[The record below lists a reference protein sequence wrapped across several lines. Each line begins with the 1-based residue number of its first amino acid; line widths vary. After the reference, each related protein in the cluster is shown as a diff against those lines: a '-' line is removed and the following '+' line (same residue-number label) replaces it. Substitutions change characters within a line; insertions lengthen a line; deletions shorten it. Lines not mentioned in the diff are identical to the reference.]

1 MAFRIP
7 KGKRKVDR
15 SQTSSQRERGRFR
28 SGSRSS
34 VNPSKTASSATPAQR
49 RVQIQTPHRS
59 TQPESIAESALEDQQ
74 AEVAHDDVENDP
86 PDADALNEVMMAVDL
101 RERGTVGCCYYVAR
115 DEKLYF
121 MEDVKLG
128 GVDVVDALKSF
139 IEPTVVLVSARA
151 DDAVIDRLDP
161 EARGSTSIDGSN
173 DPFRLPYLLEVRPSS
188 EFSYDAAKNKL
199 VNLKLG
205 DDGGPQ
211 VTFIVPGDVIAAEGA
226 DDGGGF
232 IGRHEQLLRL
242 SGWIDVESR
251 LTVGCAGALIS
262 YLQRRRAAGFLP
274 GDKAAHLVF
283 RISTLEMFTLRDTMF
298 INADTLQSLQIL
310 QSESHPHTHN
320 QGPTKG
326 SSGSKE
332 GLSVYG
338 LFHHLARTPQGK
350 YLLRQYFLRPSL
362 NLDVI
367 HERLETISIFVRPE
381 NAEPLEML
389 VKSLQSIKNIRVIMI
404 NLRKGVGG
412 GPAKGGGIAKS
423 IWAGIRLFVYHALK
437 IKDTFQD
444 VTGGERLAIRAKIFE
459 KVDPYHFSQVG
470 RKISEVVDF
479 ERSTDELRTVIMP
492 GVDEELDQMKRT
504 FDGLDALLSQVA
516 RKLSESIPAE
526 LHETLNVIYFP
537 QIGFLTTVPRNHATG
552 GGVYQGG
559 IENPWEQMFS
569 TEEQV
574 YFKNNEMREMDDHFG
589 DLHGIISDREIEISH
604 DLAQFVL
611 EYEELLTV
619 ASDICGK
626 LDSLLALAQGAKMYR
641 LVRPKLTKDNVVK
654 IRGGR
659 HILQE
664 LTVPSFV
671 ANDTNLAGGP
681 GYDDMGEDSLEPA
694 ADRSSHAPQRA
705 SGQPSTT
712 GGDGASLLILTGP
725 NFSGKS
731 VYLKQVALIVFLAHV
746 GSFVPAESAKIGL
759 TDKILTRVSTR
770 ETVSRIQSAFM
781 IDLQQISLA
790 LSLATRHSLLIIDEF
805 GKGTES
811 SDGAGLACGVLEYL
825 LRLGR
830 ESPKVLG
837 ATHFHEIFENGFL
850 KPRPSLA
857 FGHMEVRVDTSASEV
872 DDQITYLY
880 NFREG
885 RSTSSFG
892 TCCAAMNGV
901 PPDVVRRA
909 EELILLAA
917 KGEDLV
923 AACAVMPDTEMVELE
938 DAEQIARE
946 FLDANAEI
954 DPRKVLEDILTISAT
969 TDSRS

>member
-1 MAFRIP
+1 
-7 KGKRKVDR
+7 
-15 SQTSSQRERGRFR
+15 
-28 SGSRSS
+28 
-34 VNPSKTASSATPAQR
+34 
-49 RVQIQTPHRS
+49 
-59 TQPESIAESALEDQQ
+59 
-74 AEVAHDDVENDP
+74 
-86 PDADALNEVMMAVDL
+86 MAVDL

-115 DEKLYF
+115 DEKLCF

-151 DDAVIDRLDP
+151 DDAVINRLDP
-161 EARGSTSIDGSN
+161 EARRSTSIDGSS

-188 EFSYDAAKNKL
+188 EFGYDAAKNKL

-205 DDGGPQ
+205 DDDGPQ
-211 VTFIVPGDVIAAEGA
+211 VTFVVPGDVMVAEGA

-274 GDKAAHLVF
+274 GDEAAHLVF

-362 NLDVI
+362 NVDVI
-367 HERLETISIFVRPE
+367 NERLETISIFVRPE
-381 NAEPLEML
+381 NSEPLEML

-412 GPAKGGGIAKS
+412 GLTKGGGIAKS
-423 IWAGIRLFVYHALK
+423 IWAGIRLFVYHAMK
-437 IKDTFQD
+437 IRDTFQD
-444 VTGGERLAIRAKIFE
+444 VTGGERLAIRARIFE
-459 KVDPYHFSQVG
+459 KVDTYHFSQVG

-479 ERSTDELRTVIMP
+479 ERSTEELRTVIMP
-492 GVDEELDQMKRT
+492 GIDEELDQMKRT

-537 QIGFLTTVPRNHATG
+537 QIGFLATVPRNHATG

-619 ASDICGK
+619 ASDICGE

-641 LVRPKLTKDNVVK
+641 LAKPKLTKDNVVK
-654 IRGGR
+654 IKGGR

-664 LTVPSFV
+664 LTVPAFV
-671 ANDTNLAGGP
+671 SNDTDLVGGH
-681 GYDDMGEDSLEPA
+681 GDDAMEQDGLESTV
-694 ADRSSHAPQRA
+694 DRSSHAPQRS
-705 SGQPSTT
+705 SGRPSAIRS
-712 GGDGASLLILTGP
+712 DGASLLILTGP

-731 VYLKQVALIVFLAHV
+731 VYLKQVALIVFMAHI
-746 GSFVPAESAKIGL
+746 GSFVPAESARIGL

-790 LSLATRHSLLIIDEF
+790 LSLATRRSLLIIDEF

-811 SDGAGLACGVLEYL
+811 SDGAGIACGVLEYL
-825 LRLGR
+825 LNLGK

-857 FGHMEVRVDTSASEV
+857 FGHMEVRVDTTASEV

-901 PPDVVRRA
+901 PQDVVRRA

-923 AACAVMPDTEMVELE
+923 AACAVMPNAELVELE
-938 DAEQIARE
+938 DAEQIARD
-946 FLDANAEI
+946 FLEADAEI